1 MAQVI
6 LIMNRIFNKTKKLK
20 PLLPLLLACVIVIS
34 ACTHTSKKHNT
45 KPNVLLLYMD
55 DLRPQLRAYGHA
67 QALSPNIDA
76 LAKNGVTFT
85 NAYCNVAV
93 CGASRA
99 SMLTGMRPTK
109 NIFRDY
115 KTFVQEDAPN
125 AITLP
130 QLFKQN
136 GYRVISNGK
145 IYHHLDDRMSDW
157 DEVWR
162 PYAFDKNPDGLS
174 PTDYWQGLWRD
185 YWLPENIDVYK
196 KTNRGPAFES
206 ANVSDT
212 TYIDGLMTQKVIR
225 DLEKLKEQDKP
236 FFLTAG
242 FISPHLP
249 FNAPSRYW
257 EAYDR
262 EEIKQPYNN
271 FVPKNAPAISIS
283 KNNELR
289 QYNGIPP
296 KGKQVSDSTA
306 ISLIH
311 GYYATVSYVDA
322 LIGTILSKLTELGL
336 DENTVVVLV
345 SDHGF
350 NLQEH
355 TQWAKWTSHRTS
367 MQVPLIISSPFL
379 KQKHNTDALVELVD
393 IYPTLAEL
401 CGLSMPERQL
411 EGASLLPIMKRETLK
426 GKDHVFIK
434 NANGYTVKTP
444 RYCYTEFINPENDK
458 LITGTLYDHQNDP
471 DENLNVYEE
480 KAYEEVVEQM
490 HDILH
495 NAYKKNVYG
504 K

>member
-1 MAQVI
+1 MKTFI
-6 LIMNRIFNKTKKLK
+6 IFQI
-20 PLLPLLLACVIVIS
+20 LLLIGVLS
-34 ACTHTSKKHNT
+34 ACSGIGSSQVD

-55 DLRPQLRAYGHA
+55 DLRPQLGCYGNT

-76 LAKNGVTFT
+76 LSKNGITFT

-109 NIFRDY
+109 NRFRNY
-115 KTFVQEDAPN
+115 STFVQEDTPG

-130 QLFKQN
+130 QLFKSN
-136 GYRVISNGK
+136 GYTTISNGK

-162 PYAFDKNPDGLS
+162 PYAFEKNPNNLA
-174 PTDYWQGLWRD
+174 PTDWWQTLWRD
-185 YWLPENIDVYK
+185 YLLPENRDVYK
-196 KTNRGPAFES
+196 TTNRGPAFES
-206 ANVSDT
+206 ADVSDT
-212 TYIDGLMTQKVIR
+212 AYIDGLMAQKVIR
-225 DLEKLKEQDKP
+225 DLVKLKKEDKP

-249 FNAPSRYW
+249 FNAPSRHWNKYNRL
-257 EAYDR
+257 D
-262 EEIKQPYNN
+262 IKQPYNN
-271 FVPKNAPAISIS
+271 FVPKNAPVISIS
-283 KNNELR
+283 QSNELR

-296 KGKQVSDSTA
+296 KGEQVSDSTA

-322 LIGTILSKLTELGL
+322 LIGHILSKLKELEL
-336 DENTVVVLV
+336 DKNTIVMLV
-345 SDHGF
+345 SDHGY

-379 KQKHNTDALVELVD
+379 KHKHITDALVELVD

-401 CGLSMPERQL
+401 CGLSVPENQL
-411 EGASLLPIMKRETLK
+411 EGASLLPILNGEELK
-426 GKDHVFIK
+426 GKDHVFIN
-434 NANGYTVKTP
+434 NANAYTVKTP
-444 RYCYTEFINPENDK
+444 KYCYTEFINPENDK
-458 LITGTLYDHQNDP
+458 TIARTLYDHQSDP
-471 DENLNVYEE
+471 DENVNVAEE
-480 KAYEEVVEQM
+480 IAYKEVVVHM
-490 HDILH
+490 HGILH

>member
-1 MAQVI
+1 MSFEKQNYKS
-6 LIMNRIFNKTKKLK
+6 MKLLF
-20 PLLPLLLACVIVIS
+20 PLLACFIGIS
-34 ACTHTSKKHNT
+34 ACTQTSKEQNA

-55 DLRPQLRAYGHA
+55 DLRPQLGCYGST

-76 LAKNGVTFT
+76 LADNGVTFK

-99 SMLTGMRPTK
+99 STLTGMRPTK
-109 NIFRDY
+109 SRFRNY
-115 KTFVQEDAPN
+115 NTFVQDDTPD

-130 QLFKQN
+130 QLFKNN
-136 GYRVISNGK
+136 GYTTISNGK

-162 PYAFDKNPDGLS
+162 PYAFDKNPNDLS
-174 PTDYWQGLWRD
+174 PTDYWQSLWRD

-196 KTNRGPAFES
+196 KKNRGPAFES
-206 ANVSDT
+206 ADVPDT
-212 TYIDGLMTQKVIR
+212 AYIDGLMAQKVIR
-225 DLEKLKEQDKP
+225 DLVKLKKVDKP

-249 FNAPSRYW
+249 FNAPSRHWNKYNRL
-257 EAYDR
+257 D
-262 EEIKQPYNN
+262 IKQPYNN

-283 KNNELR
+283 QSNELR
-289 QYNGIPP
+289 QYTGIPP
-296 KGKQVSDSTA
+296 KGEQVSDSTA

-311 GYYATVSYVDA
+311 GYYATVSYVDT
-322 LIGTILSKLTELGL
+322 LIGSILAKLAELGL
-336 DENTVVVLV
+336 DENTVVVLF
-345 SDHGF
+345 SDHGY

-355 TQWAKWTSHRTS
+355 TQWCKWTSHRTS

-379 KQKHNTDALVELVD
+379 KHKHTTNALVELVD

-401 CGLSMPERQL
+401 CGLPVPENQL
-411 EGASLLPIMKRETLK
+411 EGASLLPILNGEDLK
-426 GKDHVFIK
+426 GKDHVFI
-434 NANGYTVKTP
+434 NNSNGYTVKTP
-444 RYCYTEFINPENDK
+444 KYCYTEFINPENDK
-458 LITGTLYDHQNDP
+458 TIARTLYDHQSDP
-471 DENLNVYEE
+471 DENVNVAEE
-480 KAYEEVVEQM
+480 IAYKEVVGQM

-495 NAYKKNVYG
+495 NAFKKNVYG